1 MSVYGSMMTCGINAT
16 IDALSQIAEL
26 SMGKGQTA
34 IRRVRTQLRL
44 LLPDLNLAKAQSLR
58 DEHH

>member
-1 MSVYGSMMTCGINAT
+1 MMTCGINAT

-26 SMGKGQTA
+26 SMAKGEGQTA
-34 IRRVRTQLRL
+34 IRRARTPLRL
-44 LLPDLNLAKAQSLR
+44 LLPNLNLAKAQSLR